1 MTYDSFSEEPS
12 FTEEVRKQAQING
25 NNGAVGI
32 ASFIGGITGSAGVGV
47 GAAAIA
53 GTTGIAAAAVA
64 IPTAGLFGQLLWKG
78 WRWVRDNLLDQHG
91 AYVQYL
97 NKNGQPM
104 DGGLS
109 YNQGMVVGRYHS
121 KALLPG
127 ILGVR
132 RRART
137 ADGHAYIR
145 SDDLFKSLGWNEVEI
160 KELVRYISYENAL
173 VHSKVLGL
181 SNLGPEKTTF
191 EPFFKVLC
199 KLDTSEGL
207 PISSSTSSAGAKKSG
222 IKDADTIAVVDII
235 SGKKFDVRFDGI
247 NAPEQAMITP
257 QYGDPKDDNYT
268 EVLATIIDKQSPGYK
283 ATTFTANALTDKIF
297 LLRIKQDAN
306 GNLSADSS
314 EETFAPGSETN
325 TENNYLKELFGR
337 TLATIFYKTSSTN
350 LSNIKSFVLNIFIKN
365 NLDYDKIKKEFKDS
379 LYGSIF
385 AVNQVYEKVYGQVD
399 SLTNVDHSVGV
410 IDGGFLNTI
419 TAQKIYS
426 NMVEMKI
433 LEELYSS
440 ASKWPLVLWD
450 EYYDDGTPYTLNW
463 ELVINNLASVYAK
476 DLLTESNSVNNAVDS
491 LGIPT
496 KVGEN

>member
-1 MTYDSFSEEPS
+1 MTYDSFSQEPS

-53 GTTGIAAAAVA
+53 GTAGIASAAIALPA
-64 IPTAGLFGQLLWKG
+64 AGLFGQLLWKG

-127 ILGVR
+127 ILGIR
-132 RRART
+132 RRTRT
-137 ADGHAYIR
+137 AEGNAYIR

-199 KLDTSEGL
+199 VLDTDEGL
-207 PISSSTSSAGAKKSG
+207 PIGSSTSSAKSKKSG
-222 IKDADTIAVVDII
+222 IKDADTIAVVDIV
-235 SGKKFDVRFDGI
+235 SGQKFSVRFDGI
-247 NAPEQAMITP
+247 NSPEQAVVNSS
-257 QYGDPKDDNYT
+257 YGDSKDPDYIPT
-268 EVLATIIDKQSPGYK
+268 IVEVIDKQSPGYK
-283 ATTFTANALTDKIF
+283 ATAFTANALTDKVF
-297 LLRIKQDAN
+297 LLRIKQDSN

-314 EETFAPGSETN
+314 EETFAPGSERN
-325 TENNYLKELFGR
+325 KENNYLKEIFGR
-337 TLATIFYKTSSTN
+337 TLATIFYKTSSDN
-350 LSNIKSFVLNIFIKN
+350 LSNIKSFVLNLFIKN

-385 AVNQVYEKVYGQVD
+385 SVNQVYEKVDKYVGA
-399 SLTNVDHSVGV
+399 LTNVDHSIGV
-410 IDGGFLNTI
+410 VDGGFLNTT
-419 TAQKIYS
+419 TAKINYS
-426 NMVEMKI
+426 KMVEIKI
-433 LEELYSS
+433 LEEIYSS

-463 ELVINNLASVYAK
+463 ELVINNLANVYTR
-476 DLLTESNSVNNAVDS
+476 DLLEESNSVNKAVDS

-496 KVGEN
+496 QVGGN